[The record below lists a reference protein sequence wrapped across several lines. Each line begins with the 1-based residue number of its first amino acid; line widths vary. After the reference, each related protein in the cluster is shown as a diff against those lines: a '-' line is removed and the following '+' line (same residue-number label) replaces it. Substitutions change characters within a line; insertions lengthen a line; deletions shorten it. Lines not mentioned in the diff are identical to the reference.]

1 MKKHKFMVFVDLIK
15 MGVQFNCL
23 QINLPYTKKCKN
35 NIAMAFHVPC
45 ILVGHIYFL
54 SSELCWGKAIVAY
67 TKPQSPKAPKFIPV
81 NAIQEMRTVYFLN
94 CS

>member
-35 NIAMAFHVPC
+35 NTAKAFHVPC

-54 SSELCWGKAIVAY
+54 SSELSWGKA
-67 TKPQSPKAPKFIPV
+67 TKPQSPK
-81 NAIQEMRTVYFLN
+81 VYSSKCDTRNEN
-94 CS
+94 CLLSELLLKLARH